1 MRARHLEAAGA
12 DGNENGQNM
21 RLYHIEPKLR
31 ISFKNS
37 HYSKRWWC
45 KDELRQNLRQQCA
58 RHLEAAGAD
67 GSENG
72 QAMQHWAKYE
82 AVSQRTK
89 VESFIQKKLS
99 NFDYIGF
106 KQIIIQP
113 KHFCPQCSCGS
124 STFCLKAHAGFFK
137 LLMKGNFDPYLLWP
151 FDWK

>member
-1 MRARHLEAAGA
+1 MR
-12 DGNENGQNM
+12 
-21 RLYHIEPKLR
+21 
-31 ISFKNS
+31 
-37 HYSKRWWC
+37 
-45 KDELRQNLRQQCA
+45 A

-137 LLMKGNFDPYLLWP
+137 LLMKGNFDPYLL
-151 FDWK
+151 